1 MDAMDDDLKQA
12 AEADEQPGGLELDP
26 EIWDWA
32 RTAGVSRE
40 ELLRALELSP
50 PR

>member
-1 MDAMDDDLKQA
+1 MEDDLKQA
-12 AEADEQPGGLELDP
+12 AEADEQHAGLELDP

-40 ELLRALELSP
+40 ELLRALELLP